1 LDFLR
6 VSLAMASKLVDSGF
20 LYAAQDLQRLVAKL
34 FAVIAALGTSAD
46 VSLNGPG
53 RDAFVDE
60 RARSAAALDAISSPV
75 KAHWLADAPPS
86 DGVAPPPLP
95 RGSGLDR
102 NVHGDLPDDDDGGDD
117 APEPARTAGRPA
129 RAATVVEMVNNP
141 LAGANALRFGGATQE
156 GKLGGGA
163 EEAKDEAAAAAA
175 ASAAPAS
182 TADATSAEEGDEEDG
197 VDDDVWDEAAVS
209 AARKGLNLEQLAA
222 VFGRANAAALLLHDD
237 LKTERAAGAK
247 KMPQSELT
255 IHA

>member
-1 LDFLR
+1 
-6 VSLAMASKLVDSGF
+6 
-20 LYAAQDLQRLVAKL
+20 
-34 FAVIAALGTSAD
+34 
-46 VSLNGPG
+46 
-53 RDAFVDE
+53 
-60 RARSAAALDAISSPV
+60 
-75 KAHWLADAPPS
+75 
-86 DGVAPPPLP
+86 
-95 RGSGLDR
+95 
-102 NVHGDLPDDDDGGDD
+102 LPDDDDGGDD
-117 APEPARTAGRPA
+117 APEPTRTAGRPA

-156 GKLGGGA
+156 GKLGGGG

-182 TADATSAEEGDEEDG
+182 TADATSGEEGDKEDG
-197 VDDDVWDEAAVS
+197 LDDDVWDEAAVS

-247 KMPQSELT
+247 KMPQSEIT